1 MNLNVKLNE
10 SFEVDKYPYYMADLY
25 RDNPRTSFPSPM
37 TVEVL
42 AAYRVYPVVI
52 GTPPDGGLTHQAVE
66 VTPTLIGGEWVQ
78 QWELVPLDPE
88 VVAANLEQAE
98 AARQSA
104 LWQSAHDYE
113 FQQVS
118 GSAIGLL
125 AMGVM
130 MGKPKC
136 AAVQNWIKG
145 IWTVYYTRKAT
156 GSHDTDFSVAGSIP
170 HTVPELMQELG
181 V

>member
-1 MNLNVKLNE
+1 MTAQQDAVAAASTALESAKTDLANVK
-10 SFEVDKYPYYMADLY
+10 SQQDTATAHA
-25 RDNPRTSFPSPM
+25 RQIR
-37 TVEVL
+37 
-42 AAYRVYPVVI
+42 AAI
-52 GTPPDGGLTHQAVE
+52 AQCQETLDAGGLTQGDIDAY
-66 VTPTLIGGEWVQ
+66 LAG
-78 QWELVPLDPE
+78 
-88 VVAANLEQAE
+88 E
-98 AARQSA
+98 AAAKSLADESKRVAS